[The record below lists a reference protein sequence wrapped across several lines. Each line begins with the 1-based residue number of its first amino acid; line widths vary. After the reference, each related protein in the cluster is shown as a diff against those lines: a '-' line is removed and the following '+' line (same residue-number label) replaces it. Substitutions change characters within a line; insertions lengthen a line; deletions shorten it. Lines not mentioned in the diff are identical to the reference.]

1 MKDPYQ
7 EIRDRHD
14 EEIKKN
20 KREFITSLIV
30 VFVIFLLICFAI
42 YYF

>member
-7 EIRDRHD
+7 EIRDRRD
-14 EEIKKN
+14 EALKKN
-20 KREFITSLIV
+20 KREYIISLIV
-30 VFVIFLLICFAI
+30 VFVIFLLFCFAI